1 MICQPNYRQIVPSIS
16 EQDRPLW
23 SVMIPTYNCAIYLRE
38 TLASVLAQDP
48 GKEMM
53 QIAVIDDCSSDNPEA
68 VVEELGR
75 GRVEFYRQL
84 ENVGVPQNFHT
95 CLEKSR
101 GYLVHQLHGDD
112 AVREGFYQKMQKLFE
127 QYPNIGAAFCRTIIM
142 DEEGRWEWI
151 SGLER
156 QENGV
161 LSEDWLQQIAD
172 LCRIPTPSMV
182 VRREVYEKLGGF
194 DCRLRTTEDWEMWV
208 RIAANYPIAH
218 EVEPLALYRNRL
230 ASNMHSNMHNGRHA
244 ENMYKA
250 IEVFESYLG
259 DHIPVSIYQNAKQ
272 NCAFAALDAANA
284 CMNQGNFSKS
294 LNQIRAAIKYRASF
308 KVIRS
313 ATRIILQDGTRSLLK
328 KVMGNG
334 ETRRKRTGY

>member
-1 MICQPNYRQIVPSIS
+1 MLSHDRSPHCPMIKSIS
-16 EQDRPLW
+16 DEVTRPLW
-23 SVMIPTYNCAIYLRE
+23 SVMIPTYNCATYLRE
-38 TLASVLAQDP
+38 TLASVLRQDP
-48 GKEMM
+48 GFDAM
-53 QIAVIDDCSSDNPEA
+53 QIMVVDDCSTEDDPEA
-68 VVEELGR
+68 VVNDLGK
-75 GRVEFYRQL
+75 GRVEFYRQPQ
-84 ENVGVPQNFHT
+84 NVGVPQNFQT

-127 QYPNIGAAFCRTIIM
+127 HYPNIGAAFCRTIIM
-142 DEEGRWEWI
+142 DEVGRWEWI

-218 EVEPLALYRNRL
+218 EVEPLALYRNRS
-230 ASNMHSNMHNGRHA
+230 ASNMHSNMNNGRHA

-250 IEVFESYLG
+250 IKVFESYLG
-259 DHIPVSIYQNAKQ
+259 GRVPFSIYQNAKQ
-272 NCAFAALDAANA
+272 NCAFTALDAADSY
-284 CMNQGNFSKS
+284 MKQGNFIKVLS
-294 LNQIRAAIKYRASF
+294 QIRAAIKYRASF
-308 KVIRS
+308 KVVRS
-313 ATRIILQDGTRSLLK
+313 ATRIVIQAGTLSQLK
-328 KVMGNG
+328 KISGSQ
-334 ETRRKRTGY
+334 

>member
-1 MICQPNYRQIVPSIS
+1 MICEQTYRPIVSPIS
-16 EQDRPLW
+16 EQHRPRW
-23 SVMIPTYNCAIYLRE
+23 SVMIPTYNCATYLRE
-38 TLASVLAQDP
+38 TLASVLAQDL

-75 GRVEFYRQL
+75 GRVEFYRQSQ
-84 ENVGVPQNFHT
+84 NVGVPKNFQT

-112 AVREGFYQKMQKLFE
+112 LVREGFYQKMQKLFE
-127 QYPNIGAAFCRTIIM
+127 QHPNIGAAFCRTIII

-156 QENGV
+156 QETGV
-161 LSEDWLQQIAD
+161 LSEDWLQKIAD

-194 DCRLRTTEDWEMWV
+194 DLRLRTTEDWEMWV

-218 EVEPLALYRNRL
+218 EVEPLVLYRKRS
-230 ASNMHSNMHNGRHA
+230 ASNMHSNMQNGKHA

-259 DHIPVSIYQNAKQ
+259 DRIPLSIYHNAKQ
-272 NCAFAALDAANA
+272 NCAFAALAAADA
-284 CMNQGNFSKS
+284 CINQENFSNA
-294 LNQIRAAIKYRASF
+294 LTQIRAALKYRSSF

-313 ATRIILQDGTRSLLK
+313 ATRIVLQDGTLSLLK
-328 KVMGNG
+328 KING
-334 ETRRKRTGY
+334 SK